1 MDFAPDYSL
10 VIFDLE
16 TIFEIKAR
24 KDCRSMDK
32 ESLKKPFKKM
42 GRVKNCLVI
51 YVVLLVLFVGLLCVA
66 RMIPYNLIEDNVDTS
81 LEIIN
86 KEKVGG
92 RHGAVYRKYETR

>member
-42 GRVKNCLVI
+42 GRVKTV
-51 YVVLLVLFVGLLCVA
+51 
-66 RMIPYNLIEDNVDTS
+66 
-81 LEIIN
+81 
-86 KEKVGG
+86 
-92 RHGAVYRKYETR
+92 